1 VAIENP
7 RRRPRGARTVRNPSS
22 ARNDAELSET
32 IRQFVV
38 DTVTEKIAEETK
50 RQTDKIAAKAA
61 RHADH
66 LDKFTEKLDALDM
79 WTRAEPGRRQPR
91 FTRTEIAKVALR
103 IADTEGIDAVSMRR
117 VASELGAGTM
127 TLYHYVR
134 TKDEL
139 LALVYDAIMGEIVVP
154 DDQPLPDHWREAMTV
169 IARRSRDALRNHAWM
184 LDIADEPA
192 VGPNAVRHYDQ
203 SLQAVASVPGTLT
216 DKLDVLTVVDEY
228 VFGFCT
234 HERSSFHDVDDDSEM
249 LEYVA
254 ELVATGDY
262 PTLEGLIAEHGLEEI
277 WKLMAT
283 HAHDDARFD
292 RNLARILDGVERD
305 LSSR

>member
-1 VAIENP
+1 MRAPTEAQTEEVL
-7 RRRPRGARTVRNPSS
+7 S
-22 ARNDAELSET
+22 DAL
-32 IRQFVV
+32 RQFVV
-38 DTVTEKIAEETK
+38 DTVTEKIAEQSQ
-50 RQTDKIAAKAA
+50 RQADKIVAKAA
-61 RHADH
+61 RHAER
-66 LDKFTEKLDALDM
+66 LDKLTEGLDALDV
-79 WTRAEPGRRQPR
+79 WKRAEPGRRQSR
-91 FTRTEIAKVALR
+91 FNRADIAKVALR

-169 IARRSRDALRNHAWM
+169 IAQRSRDALRNHAWM

-192 VGPNAVRHYDQ
+192 VGPNAVRHFDQ
-203 SLQAVASVPGTLT
+203 TLQAVATVPGSLT

-234 HERSSFHDVDDDSEM
+234 HERSSFHDVEDEDEM
-249 LEYVA
+249 TEYVK
-254 ELVATGDY
+254 ELVETGDY
-262 PTLEGLIAEHGLEEI
+262 PMLGQLIDEHGLEQVWE
-277 WKLMAT
+277 KFEQ
-283 HAHDDARFD
+283 HAHDESRFD
-292 RNLARILDGVERD
+292 RNLTRLLDGVERD
-305 LSSR
+305 LTAR